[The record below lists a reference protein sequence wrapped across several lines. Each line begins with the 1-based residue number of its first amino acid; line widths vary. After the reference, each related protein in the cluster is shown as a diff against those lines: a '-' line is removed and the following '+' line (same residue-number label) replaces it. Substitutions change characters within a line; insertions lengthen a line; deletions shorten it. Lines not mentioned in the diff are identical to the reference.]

1 MTRERLY
8 SPKVIKQLLDFFGF
22 KFSKG
27 LGQNFLIDGNVVRAI
42 SEGSGI
48 NKEVSVLEVGPGFG
62 TLTEELLMNAKKVVS
77 VEIDERLNIVL
88 NQTLNEFT
96 NFKLVNADILKID
109 LKKLT
114 QEEFGDEKFK
124 VVANLPYYITTPIIS
139 RFLEEELNLSSM
151 TFMVQKEVADRI
163 LASPGN
169 KQYGSL
175 TVFVNFYS
183 KPSMVIKAPKSVFIP
198 QPKVDSV
205 VIKLEMKEE
214 LPECNKELFFKIVH
228 SGFMQR
234 RKNILN
240 SLTSNN
246 SLNLTKE
253 EMAKV
258 LEELNLSSNLRAED
272 LSLED
277 YINITN
283 KIDLKFIRKKKG

>member
-8 SPKVIKQLLDFFGF
+8 SPKVVKQLLDFFGF